1 MRPTVPVFQK
11 RGENAAGNCV
21 LSFKRKKPHHTPL
34 LRSFHIV
41 GEVKV
46 YSENK
51 IYIIKKV

>member
-11 RGENAAGNCV
+11 RGGNAAGNCV

>member
-11 RGENAAGNCV
+11 RGENAAGNCA

>member
-1 MRPTVPVFQK
+1 MRPAVPVFQK
-11 RGENAAGNCV
+11 RGENTAGNCA